1 MVAKLWYIYTM
12 EYYAAEWKELIPTSC
27 DNIDGTGGY
36 YAKQNNPVGE
46 RQKPYDL
53 TYKRNL
59 MNKIN

>member
-1 MVAKLWYIYTM
+1 M
-12 EYYAAEWKELIPTSC
+12 EYYTAEKSYLCNSM
-27 DNIDGTGGY
+27 DGTGEY
-36 YAKQNNPVGE
+36 YVKWNKPVGE

>member
-1 MVAKLWYIYTM
+1 MKYCT
-12 EYYAAEWKELIPTSC
+12 AEIKKEEGTPTLC
-27 DNIDGTGGY
+27 DSMDGTGGY